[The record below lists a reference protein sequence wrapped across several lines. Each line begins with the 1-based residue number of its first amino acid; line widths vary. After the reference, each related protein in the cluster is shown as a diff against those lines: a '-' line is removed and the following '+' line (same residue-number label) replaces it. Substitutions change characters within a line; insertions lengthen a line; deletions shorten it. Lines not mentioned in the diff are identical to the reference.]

1 MASIYAPLMKKVARA
16 WFASSH
22 HGSRYSTKESLLAR
36 FHPADAF
43 ISAGRHNRY
52 GHPDPE
58 VLDRLEKEGSRILVT
73 ADNGAIILETD
84 GKRTGAAY
92 YRDLLK

>member
-1 MASIYAPLMKKVARA
+1 MILY
-16 WFASSH
+16 SSWRTILVV
-22 HGSRYSTKESLLAR
+22 SAVLPALFLLVR
-36 FHPADAF
+36 TW
-43 ISAGRHNRY
+43 R
-52 GHPDPE
+52 
-58 VLDRLEKEGSRILVT
+58 LDRLEKEGSRILVT